1 MCLKVDGICFLGF
14 CILPTDHVFKWHH
27 DILISS
33 LHEEDDLVRLAIE
46 KELFNKALV
55 YPSERALIVVTAYY
69 K

>member
-1 MCLKVDGICFLGF
+1 M
-14 CILPTDHVFKWHH
+14 FKWHC

-46 KELFNKALV
+46 KEQFNKAVV
-55 YPSERALIVVTAYY
+55 YPSERALTVVTAYY